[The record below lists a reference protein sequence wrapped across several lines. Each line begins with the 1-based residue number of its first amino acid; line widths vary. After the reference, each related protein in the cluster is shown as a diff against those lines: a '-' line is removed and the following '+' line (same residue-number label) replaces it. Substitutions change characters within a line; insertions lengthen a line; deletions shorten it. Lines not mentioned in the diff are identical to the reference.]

1 TAQVTYIYNGLG
13 QVTKKTEA
21 TGDAIT
27 YTYDT
32 SGRMVRETRS
42 GFISHQGVNVTPM
55 VNYQYDGLGNLARTV
70 AAGAG
75 DAATRVTRYGYEA
88 GKLVW
93 TIDPS
98 GFQRYHWY
106 DAAGRLLHDE
116 YYTRK
121 DSNGNDLPREL
132 KESRYDA
139 AGRVTDQWV
148 SADTAQGRI
157 FATPVTRYT
166 YNAYGDVTAV
176 NVGTA
181 SQLGAVITAN
191 RYDAAGRLWAT
202 TSGDGVWKFF
212 GYDAN
217 GNQTIAITSAGANL
231 QNITSFAQVLALV
244 GQEDVTAAYTV
255 YDNRNLATTVTEE
268 GRRLNAT
275 GALETLT
282 SSRSYNAF
290 GEVTSE
296 TNALGHTLTYTYN
309 NAGKLIKSESPYVNV
324 TAENGAVSNIRPTE
338 NYYYDASGRLV
349 ASRDA
354 NGNLTRLV
362 LLSGT
367 GYN

>member
-32 SGRMVRETRS
+32 SGRMLRETRNS
-42 GFISHQGVNVTPM
+42 FTAYTGATTTANITPQ
-55 VNYQYDGLGNLARTV
+55 VHYRYDGLGNLVRTI

-75 DAATRVTRYGYEA
+75 DATARETRYIYDGSGRLA
-88 GKLVW
+88 A
-93 TIDPS
+93 IQDAS
-98 GFQRYHWY
+98 GFIRNYSY
-106 DAAGRLLHDE
+106 D
-116 YYTRK
+116 K
-121 DSNGNDLPREL
+121 
-132 KESRYDA
+132 
-139 AGRVTDQWV
+139 AGRVIAEDYLRAGSAGGVGVKNGVLTKFDAMGRVIEQAVASWNGTAWV
-148 SADTAQGRI
+148 RGDVA
-157 FATPVTRYT
+157 ATI
-166 YNAYGDVTAV
+166 YNAYSDVAETRL
-176 NVGTA
+176 NSISNG
-181 SQLGAVITAN
+181 QN
-191 RYDAAGRLWAT
+191 KYDAAGRLWAT